1 MIYNATIM
9 YTLKDALLKYLGLY
23 KRVRPRQIKKNY
35 YLSGTSVHRM
45 LKELLNEGKIL
56 KSGKK
61 PKVYYHVV
69 RKPEMVK

>member
-1 MIYNATIM
+1 
-9 YTLKDALLKYLGLY
+9 
-23 KRVRPRQIKKNY
+23 
-35 YLSGTSVHRM
+35 M